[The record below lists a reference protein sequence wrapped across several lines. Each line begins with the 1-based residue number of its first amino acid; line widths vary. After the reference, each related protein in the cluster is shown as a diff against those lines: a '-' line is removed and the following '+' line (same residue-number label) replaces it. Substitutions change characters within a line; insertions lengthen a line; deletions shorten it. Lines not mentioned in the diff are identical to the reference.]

1 MRPPTAVELLTR
13 VLERDDTATSATSE
27 QSALRNPVELLRK
40 NAAEYLDAIGVAAES
55 VIGPVNLASMEHTV
69 ESLSPG
75 LTDCPAWPAL
85 KARLM
90 SIGLDDANPYAALQ
104 RAIQAQPLDSAT
116 DAAAVLTWRLQYEES
131 RSPGPLPGLPPV
143 PAQLAQHHDWRRYFD
158 RRIEL
163 LARDAACC
171 RAEAAV
177 WTADTAPDWAAPLAE
192 HDRDLTGELAVW
204 RAVNAVPDTDTRLTG
219 PPRHDLP
226 GWRAQQH
233 LDRQV
238 DPWVLGNAAC
248 HSFSAQALAD
258 SINPR
263 LARDPHWPA
272 RQLESAHRDD
282 ANIAAL
288 TRRAASERPLP
299 DEQPAAA
306 LRWRVVD
313 AVATSRNKE
322 DADPSKT
329 TDAPGERLVAR
340 PHVDEPV
347 PARSRP
353 PDVDYARVFGNKPA
367 PGRGVGR

>member
-1 MRPPTAVELLTR
+1 VNQTHLA
-13 VLERDDTATSATSE
+13 
-27 QSALRNPVELLRK
+27 N
-40 NAAEYLDAIGVAAES
+40 YYAI
-55 VIGPVNLASMEHTV
+55 P
-69 ESLSPG
+69 
-75 LTDCPAWPAL
+75 
-85 KARLM
+85 
-90 SIGLDDANPYAALQ
+90 NPYAALQ
-104 RAIQAQPLDSAT
+104 RAIQGQPLDSAT

-158 RRIEL
+158 RRLEL

-177 WTADTAPDWAAPLAE
+177 WTADTAPEWAAPLAE

-226 GWRAQQH
+226 GWRAQQY

-238 DPWVLGNAAC
+238 DRWVPGNAAC

-263 LARDPHWPA
+263 LAHDPHWPA
-272 RQLESAHRDD
+272 LARQLENAHHQGVDITAVARH
-282 ANIAAL
+282 
-288 TRRAASERPLP
+288 AASERPLP

-306 LRWRVVD
+306 LHWRIVD
-313 AVATSRNKE
+313 AIVDSRTNRSAEETTATSRPLRR
-322 DADPSKT
+322 D
-329 TDAPGERLVAR
+329 VAR
-340 PHVDEPV
+340 PSVDEPM
-347 PARSRP
+347 PSQSHPR
-353 PDVDYARVFGNKPA
+353 DVDYSHAFGNNPA
-367 PGRGVGR
+367 PDRGLSR